1 MIHHVSAKAND
12 EGAACKATEVSPAH
26 CFHSGFNSCHC
37 IQGERMTHT
46 QAATNT
52 TLMVM
57 LRLKKND
64 TAVMKGTHQVSCQCL
79 DPLTAQQT
87 ADHILFITFIF

>member
-1 MIHHVSAKAND
+1 M
-12 EGAACKATEVSPAH
+12 
-26 CFHSGFNSCHC
+26 
-37 IQGERMTHT
+37 MHT